1 MRVKIVYVFHNCFAL
16 MFNDKV
22 LVFDYPELLD
32 EKVRDFVRNIVRN
45 KELLV
50 MISHSHM
57 DHFSKEFLKL
67 KNYAKRFTC
76 IISRDVGEVCND
88 AGKQCREVSEG
99 EELSLDG
106 ILIKVLGSSDLGVSY
121 FLKMNDLKVYF
132 AGDNSDWRRPSLP
145 KEFNKIIW
153 RTFSR
158 VVEELRRDISKLD
171 VLFANLCVECN
182 DYGGLGKLCK
192 TFNPKLLV
200 PMHLRGNIE
209 VLKQLS
215 SFLKQLASTV
225 FLYERTGDNIVI

>member
-1 MRVKIVYVFHNCFAL
+1 MHVKIVYVFHNCFAL

-22 LVFDYPELLD
+22 LVFDYPELLG
-32 EKVRDFVRNIVRN
+32 EKARNFVRDIVRN

-50 MISHSHM
+50 MISHSHI

-76 IISRDVGEVCND
+76 IVSRDVGVVCSD
-88 AGKQCREVSEG
+88 ARKQCRVVSEG

-106 ILIKVLGSSDLGVSY
+106 VLIKVLGSSDLGVSY
-121 FLKMNDLKVYF
+121 FLKMDNLKVYF
-132 AGDNSDWRRPSLP
+132 AGDNSDWRRPSIP
-145 KEFNKIIW
+145 REFNEIIW

-158 VVEELRRDISKLD
+158 VVEELRRNVGNLD

-215 SFLKQLASTV
+215 SFLKQLAPNV

>member
-1 MRVKIVYVFHNCFAL
+1 MRVKIVYVFHSCFAL
-16 MFNDKV
+16 MFNSKV
-22 LVFDYPELLD
+22 LVFDYSELLD
-32 EKVRDFVRNIVRN
+32 EKARNFIRNIVRN

-67 KNYAKRFTC
+67 RNYAKKFTC
-76 IISRDVGEVCND
+76 IVSRDVSD
-88 AGKQCREVSEG
+88 ACSDVGKQCEIVSEG
-99 EELSLDG
+99 DELSLDG

-121 FLKMNDLKVYF
+121 FLKIDNLKVYF

-145 KEFNKIIW
+145 KEFNEIIW
-153 RTFSR
+153 QIFSK
-158 VVEELRRDISKLD
+158 VVEELRRNVSNLD

-209 VLKQLS
+209 ILKQLR
-215 SFLKQLASTV
+215 SFLKQLAPNV